1 MYPGLG
7 GDVGVRVTI
16 SMVYFSF
23 PRFPDCSF
31 FTSPC
36 SCFMGAPS
44 SLPLSSRLYF
54 GVLLPLISVPIF
66 HSFAHCVVQL
76 LWDGI
81 TTHLPVGGVGWGS
94 AWRLVL
100 SGELCKDW
108 LLLETYSRISIP
120 DSDECHKCEPGLTL
134 AGQVGIF
141 LHVNIW
147 I

>member
-16 SMVYFSF
+16 SMVYFLF
-23 PRFPDCSF
+23 PRFPACSF
-31 FTSPC
+31 FTSSC

-76 LWDGI
+76 FYGMKSPRTYLWEEWDGVQRGDLCCQVNFVKI
-81 TTHLPVGGVGWGS
+81 GS
-94 AWRLVL
+94 CWKLI
-100 SGELCKDW
+100 
-108 LLLETYSRISIP
+108 LESP
-120 DSDECHKCEPGLTL
+120 FLT
-134 AGQVGIF
+134 QMSVIN
-141 LHVNIW
+141 VNQG
-147 I
+147 